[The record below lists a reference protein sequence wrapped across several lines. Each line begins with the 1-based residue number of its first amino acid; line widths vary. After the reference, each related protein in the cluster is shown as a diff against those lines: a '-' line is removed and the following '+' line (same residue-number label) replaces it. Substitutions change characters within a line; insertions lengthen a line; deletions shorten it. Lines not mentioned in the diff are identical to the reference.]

1 MIADPARSI
10 PERPM
15 RRLALAAAFAVVAA
29 PPALPQPR
37 VQTGVLECL
46 TNPTFGVI
54 VGSVRTM
61 NCVFKPTYGYEQYYS
76 GTRTRVGV
84 DLGVQAGAALAWAVF
99 APTSQIGPGE
109 LAGTYAGLSADAAAG
124 LGVGANALVGGSNN
138 TITLQPLSVE
148 GQVGVN
154 LAVGISSLSLTYLP

>member
-1 MIADPARSI
+1 MH
-10 PERPM
+10 
-15 RRLALAAAFAVVAA
+15 RLPLAAAALLAA
-29 PPALPQPR
+29 CSWATAQPR

-61 NCVFKPTYGYEQYYS
+61 NCVFKPTYGFEQYYS

-84 DLGVQAGAALAWAVF
+84 DLGVQAGAAVVWAVY
-99 APTSQIGPGE
+99 APTSQLGPGE
-109 LAGTYAGLSADAAAG
+109 LAGNYAGVSADAAAG
-124 LGVGANALVGGSNN
+124 LGIGANALIGGSNN

-148 GQVGVN
+148 GQVGFN
-154 LAVGISSLSLTYLP
+154 LALGVSSLSLTYLP